1 MGLIELKARMRAG
14 ARARRRELAPSAMAA
29 AALSL
34 AEHSLQPAG
43 LRTGQSIA
51 GFHPMADE
59 IDPRP
64 LMARLA
70 VDGYYSCLPVVE
82 GKGKP
87 LFFRVWR
94 PGDRLEPGVWGIEQ
108 PAASAGQVSPD
119 VVLVP
124 LLAVD
129 PSGHRLGYGGGY
141 YDRTLRGLR
150 SLKPIVAIGIA
161 FDHQLIEA
169 VPHHEHDERLDWL
182 LLPSGLRKCA
192 VG

>member
-1 MGLIELKARMRAG
+1 MLELKARMRG
-14 ARARRRELAPSAMAA
+14 DARARRRAIEHAERVAA
-29 AALSL
+29 AKALTVH
-34 AEHSLQPAG
+34 ELQAAG
-43 LRTGQSIA
+43 VRDDHAVA
-51 GFHPMADE
+51 GFHPMDEE

-64 LMARLA
+64 LMTRLA
-70 VDGYYSCLPVVE
+70 SNGNPLALPVIA
-82 GKGKP
+82 GKRLP
-87 LFFRVWR
+87 LVFRSWR
-94 PGDRLEPGVWGIEQ
+94 PGDGLERGVWDIEQ
-108 PAASAGQVSPD
+108 PMESAGAVVPD

-124 LLAVD
+124 MLAAD
-129 PSGHRLGYGGGY
+129 RYGHRLGYGGGY

-192 VG
+192 EG